1 MLSYTICKDCRVKLR
16 PQYCMVSRKRADS
29 RPVAVMCIR
38 AAPGSEEHR
47 LSRSRGHSGGGPN
60 HRRCRC
66 ARRAPH
72 SCFGQARTALS
83 GCARSGCHHHSQH
96 VLADASCK
104 VPLLRHSSA
113 ENLSHILKAQPQG
126 HLTCLC
132 PGSLHRQACE
142 GPKASHLIIFLLLV
156 SLSSSNLR
164 SSLLCEFLR
173 GFAGK
178 LCPC

>member
-1 MLSYTICKDCRVKLR
+1 MRSHQDVRLRVVNCLDGQVLSYTICKDCRVKLR

-83 GCARSGCHHHSQH
+83 GCARSGCHHRSQH
-96 VLADASCK
+96 VLAAASCK
-104 VPLLRHSSA
+104 VPCSRHAWVPNSVTHTQSSTA
-113 ENLSHILKAQPQG
+113 GLSDLHMQRKQAWAQNIITLVPQG
-126 HLTCLC
+126 SAAGL
-132 PGSLHRQACE
+132 SDLHMW
-142 GPKASHLIIFLLLV
+142 
-156 SLSSSNLR
+156 
-164 SSLLCEFLR
+164 
-173 GFAGK
+173 
-178 LCPC
+178 